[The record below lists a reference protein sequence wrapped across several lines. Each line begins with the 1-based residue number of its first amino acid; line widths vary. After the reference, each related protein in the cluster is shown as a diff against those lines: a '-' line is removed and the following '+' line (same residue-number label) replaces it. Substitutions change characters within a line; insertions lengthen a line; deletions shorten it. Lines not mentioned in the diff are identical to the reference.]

1 MNTTKALR
9 VLETFT
15 NEESPTPTPDKPT
28 TAPQLVPIAIVDMGR
43 WTARVGADGRVEM
56 AGRPGE
62 DVPPTQAAE
71 ALRRVVTEQHKALC
85 PGGVGSWV
93 GTKAA
98 IMVDM
103 RVIAAGPGQT
113 DDGAST

>member
-1 MNTTKALR
+1 VKNSRASRVHETPIHEENT
-9 VLETFT
+9 
-15 NEESPTPTPDKPT
+15 SPTPNKPT
-28 TAPQLVPIAIVDMGR
+28 TAPQLAPIAIVDLGR

-62 DVPPTQAAE
+62 DVSPAQAAE

-103 RVIAAGPGQT
+103 RVLAVGLEGKT
-113 DDGAST
+113 EMGT